1 LALPVRT
8 ELKDSCVAWTD
19 LSILSLASAVTSI
32 SPSGRAE
39 AEEVEVLEGAA
50 RGREKRLVEV
60 EVEKKKNASVEFLE
74 SRLCFR
80 HLFHNCNPR
89 LVA

>member
-1 LALPVRT
+1 MALPVRT

-60 EVEKKKNASVEFLE
+60 EVEKKKMRQWSFSNRAFVFVICSTIVT
-74 SRLCFR
+74 
-80 HLFHNCNPR
+80 P
-89 LVA
+89 A

>member
-1 LALPVRT
+1 M
-8 ELKDSCVAWTD
+8 KDSCVAWTD

-60 EVEKKKNASVEFLE
+60 EVEKKKMRQWSFSNRAFVFVICSTIVT
-74 SRLCFR
+74 
-80 HLFHNCNPR
+80 P
-89 LVA
+89 A